1 MSPRT
6 DPDLLKMLNA
16 ALRAAIAATDA
27 DFGNIQIVDSQ
38 DGGLRIAAQH
48 GFGREFLNF
57 FRYVRE
63 DKSACSAAL
72 RAGRRTIVTDVRR
85 SRIYTESARR
95 TMLAA
100 KARACQS
107 TPIVAPDGRVLGIIS
122 THFRV
127 PHRPTRTQLALVDQ
141 LAQAVA
147 DSMDVRYS
155 VEAARDAADTES
167 PTIRGFFTNGSH
179 ERGRVRVLVAEA
191 DDDTRSVFGESLKR
205 AGCDVVDAA
214 DGRDALAKALST
226 RPTLVI
232 TETRLPVFDGYA
244 LCEVLRRDAA
254 TRAVPIIAV
263 TTETRAAAL
272 DRARAA
278 GVDAVLNKPVTA
290 DRLLKEIQQLLER
303 SDPSKRLDVGCA
315 GRMSG
320 ERKRRTRQQHRRK
333 NRL

>member
-1 MSPRT
+1 MSPRL
-6 DPDLLKMLNA
+6 DPDLLKVLNA

-27 DFGNIQIVDSQ
+27 DFGNIQIVDSE
-38 DGGLRIAAQH
+38 DGGLRIAVQH

-72 RAGRRTIVTDVRR
+72 RAGRRTIVTDVKR
-85 SRIYTESARR
+85 SRMYTESARR

-100 KARACQS
+100 NARACQS
-107 TPIVAPDGRVLGIIS
+107 TPIVGSNGRVLGIIS

-127 PHRPTRTQLALVDQ
+127 PHRPTRTQLSSVDT
-141 LAQAVA
+141 LAHAVA
-147 DSMDVRYS
+147 DSMDGQQGV
-155 VEAARDAADTES
+155 DAGDATGMES
-167 PTIRGFFTNGSH
+167 PTARGFFANGLH

-191 DDDTRSVFGESLKR
+191 DDDARSVFGESLKR

-214 DGRDALAKALST
+214 DGRDALAKALSM

-254 TRAVPIIAV
+254 TRAVPIIVV
-263 TTETRAAAL
+263 TTETRPTIL

-278 GVDAVLNKPVTA
+278 GVDAVLNKPVTP

-303 SDPSKRLDVGCA
+303 SDPPKRLHVQCA
-315 GRMSG
+315 VARSD
-320 ERKRRTRQQHRRK
+320 ERKRRRRK
-333 NRL
+333 